1 MSEDKADGI
10 VHACAR
16 AYGILWRD
24 IAGTPYGVEAM
35 RILGNVLS
43 RAEKEAGINAAIA
56 QYGPIQDAEVEAAA
70 LWGDLP

>member
-1 MSEDKADGI
+1 MTDESLQ
-10 VHACAR
+10 ACAR

-24 IAGTPYGVEAM
+24 IGASPYSIEAM

-43 RAEKEAGINAAIA
+43 RAEREAGINAAIA
-56 QYGPIQDAEVEAAA
+56 QYGPVQDAEVEAAA